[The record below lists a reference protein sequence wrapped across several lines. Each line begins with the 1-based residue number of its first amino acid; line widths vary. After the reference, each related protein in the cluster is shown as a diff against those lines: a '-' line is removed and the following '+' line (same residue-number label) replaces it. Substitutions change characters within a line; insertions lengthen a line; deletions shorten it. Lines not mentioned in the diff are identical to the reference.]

1 MKKNNNETQKQGN
14 NALFLSTITSAILSV
29 CVLVG
34 VIVFAIMKIRS
45 NKKHDEKW
53 KDYDECGIS

>member
-1 MKKNNNETQKQGN
+1 MKNNKSTQKQGSH
-14 NALFLSTITSAILSV
+14 ALFLSTITSAILSV

-34 VIVFAIMKIRS
+34 VVVFAIMKVRS
-45 NKKHDEKW
+45 NKQHNEKW

>member
-1 MKKNNNETQKQGN
+1 MKNNKDTQRQGSH
-14 NALFLSTITSAILSV
+14 ALFLSTITSAILSV

-34 VIVFAIMKIRS
+34 VVVFSVMKIH
-45 NKKHDEKW
+45 NKKQHNEKW